1 MKIAVEDITAFISVV
16 AGVITGGLV
25 IFKFVSSIVQKWIC
39 SLLKPVNDRIDESN
53 RIIMAR
59 LDANAEELK
68 QMQLEQYKN
77 FLTRYL
83 ADVERDTELTEIEL
97 ERFNDI
103 YTKYDN
109 LGGNSYVHRKI
120 DKYKEQGK
128 L

>member
-1 MKIAVEDITAFISVV
+1 MKIAVEDVTAFISVV

-83 ADVERDTELTEIEL
+83 ADIERDTELTEIEL

>member
-1 MKIAVEDITAFISVV
+1 MVIAVEDITAFISVV

-25 IFKFVSSIVQKWIC
+25 IFKFASSIVQKWVYN
-39 SLLKPVNDRIDESN
+39 LLKPVNDKIDESN
-53 RIIMAR
+53 KAIMTR
-59 LDANAEELK
+59 LDANAEEIK

-83 ADVERDTELTEIEL
+83 ADVERGVQLSEIEL

-103 YTKYDN
+103 YTKYGD
-109 LGGNSYVHRKI
+109 LGGNSYVHSKI
-120 DKYKEQGK
+120 DKLKEQGK

>member
-1 MKIAVEDITAFISVV
+1 MKIAVEDITAFISVM

-83 ADVERDTELTEIEL
+83 ADIERDTELTEIEL

>member
-1 MKIAVEDITAFISVV
+1 MVIAVEDITAFISVV

-25 IFKFVSSIVQKWIC
+25 IFKFASSIVQKWVC
-39 SLLKPVNDRIDESN
+39 SLLKPVNDKIDESN
-53 RIIMAR
+53 KAIMTR
-59 LDANAEELK
+59 LDANAEEIK

-83 ADVERDTELTEIEL
+83 ADVERGVQLSEIEL

-103 YTKYDN
+103 NTKYGN

-120 DKYKEQGK
+120 DKLKEQGK

>member
-25 IFKFVSSIVQKWIC
+25 IFKFVNSIVQKWIC

-59 LDANAEELK
+59 LDTNAEELK

-83 ADVERDTELTEIEL
+83 ADIERDTELTEIEL

-120 DKYKEQGK
+120 DKLKEQGK

>member
-1 MKIAVEDITAFISVV
+1 MKIAVEDITVFISVV

-25 IFKFVSSIVQKWIC
+25 IFKFVNSIVQKWIC

-77 FLTRYL
+77 FLTIYL
-83 ADVERDTELTEIEL
+83 ADIERDTELTEIEL

>member
-1 MKIAVEDITAFISVV
+1 MVIAVEDITAFISVV

-25 IFKFVSSIVQKWIC
+25 IFRFASCVVQKGMC
-39 SLLKPVNDRIDESN
+39 GLLKPVNDKIDESN
-53 RIIMAR
+53 KIIMTR
-59 LDANAEELK
+59 LDANAEEIK

-83 ADVERDTELTEIEL
+83 ADIERDVALTEIEL
-97 ERFNDI
+97 ERFNDL
-103 YTKYDN
+103 YTKYTN

-120 DKYKEQGK
+120 DKLKGQGK

>member
-1 MKIAVEDITAFISVV
+1 MVIAVEDITAFISVV

-25 IFKFVSSIVQKWIC
+25 IFRFASSVVQKWMC
-39 SLLKPVNDRIDESN
+39 GLLKPVNDKIDESN
-53 RIIMAR
+53 KIIMTR
-59 LDANAEELK
+59 LDANAEEIK

-83 ADVERDTELTEIEL
+83 ADIERDVVLTEIEL
-97 ERFNDI
+97 ERFNDL
-103 YTKYDN
+103 YTKYTN

-120 DKYKEQGK
+120 DKLKGQGK

>member
-1 MKIAVEDITAFISVV
+1 MRIAVEDITAFISVV

-25 IFKFVSSIVQKWIC
+25 IFKFVNSIVQKWIC

-83 ADVERDTELTEIEL
+83 ADIERDTELTEIEL

>member
-1 MKIAVEDITAFISVV
+1 MVIAVEDITAFISVL

-25 IFKFVSSIVQKWIC
+25 IFKLVSSIVQKWVD

-83 ADVERDTELTEIEL
+83 ADIERDTELTEIEL

>member
-25 IFKFVSSIVQKWIC
+25 IFKFISSIVQKWIC

-83 ADVERDTELTEIEL
+83 ADIERDTELTEIEL

>member
-25 IFKFVSSIVQKWIC
+25 IFKFVNSIVQKWIC
-39 SLLKPVNDRIDESN
+39 SLLNPVNDRIDESN

-83 ADVERDTELTEIEL
+83 ADIERDTELTEIEL

>member
-1 MKIAVEDITAFISVV
+1 MVIAVEDITAFISVV

-25 IFKFVSSIVQKWIC
+25 IFKFASSVVQKWVDN
-39 SLLKPVNDRIDESN
+39 LLKPVNDKIDESN
-53 RIIMAR
+53 KVIMAR

-83 ADVERDTELTEIEL
+83 AGVERDTQLTEIEL

-103 YTKYDN
+103 KTKYAD

-120 DKYKEQGK
+120 DKLEEQGK

>member
-25 IFKFVSSIVQKWIC
+25 IFKFVNSIVQKWIC

-59 LDANAEELK
+59 LNANAEELK

-83 ADVERDTELTEIEL
+83 ADIERDTELTEIEL

-120 DKYKEQGK
+120 DKLKEQGK

>member
-25 IFKFVSSIVQKWIC
+25 IFKFVNSIVQKWIC

-83 ADVERDTELTEIEL
+83 ADIERDTELTEIEL

-109 LGGNSYVHRKI
+109 LGGNSYVHRKV

>member
-1 MKIAVEDITAFISVV
+1 MVIAVEDITAFISVA

-25 IFKFVSSIVQKWIC
+25 IFKFANSIMQKWAYN
-39 SLLKPVNDRIDESN
+39 LLKPVNDKIDESN
-53 RIIMAR
+53 KNIMTR
-59 LDANAEELK
+59 LDTNAEEIK

-83 ADVERDTELTEIEL
+83 ADLERGVKLTEIEL

-103 YTKYDN
+103 YTKYDK
-109 LGGNSYVHRKI
+109 LGGNSYVHRKTDI
-120 DKYKEQGK
+120 FKAQGK

>member
-25 IFKFVSSIVQKWIC
+25 IFKFVNSIVQKWIC
-39 SLLKPVNDRIDESN
+39 SLLEPVNDRIDESN

-83 ADVERDTELTEIEL
+83 ADIERDTELTEIEL

>member
-25 IFKFVSSIVQKWIC
+25 IFKFVNSIVQKWIC

-83 ADVERDTELTEIEL
+83 ADIERDTELTEIEF

>member
-1 MKIAVEDITAFISVV
+1 MVIAVEDITAFISVV

-25 IFKFVSSIVQKWIC
+25 IFRFASSVVQKWVC
-39 SLLKPVNDRIDESN
+39 GLLKPVNDKIDESN
-53 RIIMAR
+53 KNIMTR
-59 LDANAEELK
+59 LDANAVEIK

-83 ADVERDTELTEIEL
+83 ADIERDTQLTEIEL

-103 YTKYDN
+103 YTKYVK

-120 DKYKEQGK
+120 DKLKEQGK

>member
-1 MKIAVEDITAFISVV
+1 MVIAVEDITAFISVV

-25 IFKFVSSIVQKWIC
+25 IFRFASSIVQKWIC
-39 SLLKPVNDRIDESN
+39 NMLKPVNDKIDESN
-53 RIIMAR
+53 KAIMTR
-59 LDANAEELK
+59 LDVNAEEIK

-83 ADVERDTELTEIEL
+83 ADIERGTDLTEIEL

-103 YTKYDN
+103 KTKYAD

-120 DKYKEQGK
+120 DKLEEQGK

>member
-1 MKIAVEDITAFISVV
+1 MVIAVEDITAFISVV

-25 IFKFVSSIVQKWIC
+25 IFKFASSIVQKWIC
-39 SLLKPVNDRIDESN
+39 SLLKPVNDKIDESN
-53 RIIMAR
+53 KAIMTR
-59 LDANAEELK
+59 LDANAEEIK

-83 ADVERDTELTEIEL
+83 ADVERGVQLSEIEL

-103 YTKYDN
+103 NTKYGN

-120 DKYKEQGK
+120 DKLKEQGK

>member
-1 MKIAVEDITAFISVV
+1 MVIAVEDITAFISVV

-25 IFKFVSSIVQKWIC
+25 IFRFASSVVQKWVET
-39 SLLKPVNDRIDESN
+39 LLKPVNDKIDESN
-53 RIIMAR
+53 KVIMAR
-59 LDANAEELK
+59 LDANAEEIK

-83 ADVERDTELTEIEL
+83 ADIDRGTELTEIEL
-97 ERFNDI
+97 ELFNDI
-103 YTKYDN
+103 NTKYDN

>member
-1 MKIAVEDITAFISVV
+1 M

-25 IFKFVSSIVQKWIC
+25 IFKFASSVVQKWVDN
-39 SLLKPVNDRIDESN
+39 LLKPVNAKIDESN
-53 RIIMAR
+53 KAIMAR
-59 LDANAEELK
+59 LDANAEEIK

-83 ADVERDTELTEIEL
+83 ADIERDTQLTEIEL

-103 YTKYDN
+103 NTKYTN

-120 DKYKEQGK
+120 DKLKEQGK

>member
-16 AGVITGGLV
+16 AGIITGGLV

-59 LDANAEELK
+59 LNANAEELK

-83 ADVERDTELTEIEL
+83 ADIERDTELTEIEL

>member
-16 AGVITGGLV
+16 AGVITGGLI
-25 IFKFVSSIVQKWIC
+25 IFKFVNSIVQKWIC

-83 ADVERDTELTEIEL
+83 ADIERDTELTEIEL

>member
-1 MKIAVEDITAFISVV
+1 MVIAVEDITAFISVV

-25 IFKFVSSIVQKWIC
+25 IFKFASTVVQKWVDN
-39 SLLKPVNDRIDESN
+39 LLKPVNAKIDESN
-53 RIIMAR
+53 KAIMAR
-59 LDANAEELK
+59 LDANAEEIK

-83 ADVERDTELTEIEL
+83 ADIERDIQLTEIEL

-103 YTKYDN
+103 NTKYTN

-120 DKYKEQGK
+120 DKLKEQGK

>member
-1 MKIAVEDITAFISVV
+1 MKIAVEDVTAFISVV

-25 IFKFVSSIVQKWIC
+25 IFKFVSSIVQKWIF

-83 ADVERDTELTEIEL
+83 ADIERDTELTEIEL

>member
-1 MKIAVEDITAFISVV
+1 MVIAVEDITAFISVV

-25 IFKFVSSIVQKWIC
+25 IFRFASSVVQKWIET
-39 SLLKPVNDRIDESN
+39 LLKPVNDKIDESN
-53 RIIMAR
+53 KVIMAR
-59 LDANAEELK
+59 LDANAEEIK

-83 ADVERDTELTEIEL
+83 ADIDRGTELTEIEL

-103 YTKYDN
+103 NTKYDD

-120 DKYKEQGK
+120 DKFKEQGK

>member
-1 MKIAVEDITAFISVV
+1 MVIAVEDITAFISVL

-25 IFKFVSSIVQKWIC
+25 IFRFASSVVQKWVEA
-39 SLLKPVNDRIDESN
+39 LLKPVNDKIDESN
-53 RIIMAR
+53 KVIMAR
-59 LDANAEELK
+59 LDANAEEIK

-83 ADVERDTELTEIEL
+83 ADIDRGTELTEIEL

-103 YTKYDN
+103 NTKYDD

-120 DKYKEQGK
+120 DKFKEQGK

>member
-25 IFKFVSSIVQKWIC
+25 IFKFVNSIVQKWIC

-77 FLTRYL
+77 FLTMYL
-83 ADVERDTELTEIEL
+83 ADIERDTELTEIEL

-103 YTKYDN
+103 YAKYDN

>member
-25 IFKFVSSIVQKWIC
+25 IFKFVNSIVQKWIC

-83 ADVERDTELTEIEL
+83 ADIERDTELTEIEL

>member
-16 AGVITGGLV
+16 AGIITGGLV

-83 ADVERDTELTEIEL
+83 ADIERDTELTEIEL

>member
-1 MKIAVEDITAFISVV
+1 MVIAVEDITAFISVV

-25 IFKFVSSIVQKWIC
+25 IFKFASSVVQKWVDN
-39 SLLKPVNDRIDESN
+39 LLKPVNDKIDESN
-53 RIIMAR
+53 KVIMAR

-83 ADVERDTELTEIEL
+83 ADIERDTQLTEIEL

-103 YTKYDN
+103 KTKYAD

-120 DKYKEQGK
+120 DKLEEQGK

>member
-25 IFKFVSSIVQKWIC
+25 IFKFASSIVQKWIC

-83 ADVERDTELTEIEL
+83 ADIERDTELTEIEL

>member
-25 IFKFVSSIVQKWIC
+25 IFKFVNSIVQKWIC

-83 ADVERDTELTEIEL
+83 ADIERDTELTEIEL

-103 YTKYDN
+103 YAKYDN